1 MDNRARGISAVKRA
15 VVIGAGLGSLACAIR
30 LAAEG
35 WKVTVLES
43 QPFSGGK
50 LARVERLGYRFD
62 RGPST
67 ITMPHAFS
75 AVFEAAGRRMEQY
88 LDWYRIDPSTRN
100 RFSDGHTVD
109 LSADPEHM
117 REQIAA
123 YSPDDAARY
132 PAFLE
137 EARRLRSLADR
148 HFLSRAMATTRDMA
162 SLRLFSAFMR
172 IRPFTSLQQLLARY
186 FRHPNTLAMFGRYAT
201 YVGGEPAGSP
211 ALFAMLAS
219 VEADGGV
226 YGLRGGTYE
235 LAAALARLAVELGVT
250 FEYGARAT
258 RISVRNGH
266 VLGVESTVGDYAAD
280 RVVAGSDTLAVMRDL
295 LPQASGGSLTDSRL
309 AARYEPSLS
318 GFVMLAGVPAVHESL
333 LHHTV
338 YYPARYGTEFDDIFR
353 LRRPPED
360 PAIYVCNSS
369 RSEPSAAPPGSSN
382 LFILVNAPYLSSD
395 SDWDEERTLTYRDRI
410 LQKLAERGLGPIGPA
425 AEVLDVYTPAD
436 LLRDASA
443 YRGAIYG
450 ISSNG
455 WRQTFLRPANRSP
468 HIEGLWFVGGTARP
482 GGGTPIVTMNGLHVA
497 ERILQEDRY

>member
-1 MDNRARGISAVKRA
+1 MGNRVRGSSPGKRA

-35 WKVTVLES
+35 WKVTVLEA
-43 QPFSGGK
+43 QQFPGGK
-50 LARVERLGYRFD
+50 LARVERQGYRFD

-67 ITMPHAFS
+67 ITMPNAFS
-75 AVFEAAGRRMEQY
+75 AVFEAVGRRMEQY

-100 RFSDGHTVD
+100 IFSDGHTVD
-109 LSADPEHM
+109 LSADPERM

-132 PAFLE
+132 AAFLE

-148 HFLSRAMATTRDMA
+148 HFLNRAMATTRDMA
-162 SLRLFSAFMR
+162 SLRLLGAFLR

-186 FRHPNTLAMFGRYAT
+186 FQHPNTLAMFGRYAT
-201 YVGGEPAGSP
+201 YVGGEPGGSP

-235 LAAALARLAVELGVT
+235 LAAALARLAGELGVQ
-250 FEYGARAT
+250 FEYGASVN
-258 RISVRNGH
+258 RIAVRDGR
-266 VLGVESTVGDYAAD
+266 VLGVEATTGDYAAD
-280 RVVAGSDTLAVMRDL
+280 RVIAGGDTLSIMRDL
-295 LPQASGGSLTDSRL
+295 LPQSSGSHMSESRL
-309 AARYEPSLS
+309 ARYEPSLS
-318 GFVMLAGVPAVHESL
+318 GFVLLAGVPAVHEPL

-338 YYPARYGTEFDDIFR
+338 FYPTRYGTEFDDIFR
-353 LRRPPED
+353 LRRLPED

-369 RSEPSAAPPGSSN
+369 WSEPAAAPQGSSN

-395 SDWDEERTLTYRDRI
+395 LEWDEERTTQYRDHI
-410 LQKLAERGLGPIGPA
+410 LQLLAERGLGPIGPT
-425 AEVLDVYTPAD
+425 AEVLDVYTPSD
-436 LLRDASA
+436 MLRDASA

-468 HIEGLWFVGGTARP
+468 YVEGLWFVGGTSRP

-497 ERILQEDRY
+497 ERIIQEDRG